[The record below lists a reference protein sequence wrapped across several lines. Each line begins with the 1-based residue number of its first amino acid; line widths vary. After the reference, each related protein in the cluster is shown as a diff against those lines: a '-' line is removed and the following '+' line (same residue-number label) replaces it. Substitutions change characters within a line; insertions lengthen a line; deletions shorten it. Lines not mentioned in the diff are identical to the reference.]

1 MFYTKDYYIEDLET
15 VALESTSV
23 FDKKMQESM
32 DSKEKIAILV
42 KDFQAAQY
50 VYWKFFPSSKFGVI
64 C

>member
-50 VYWKFFPSSKFGVI
+50 VY
-64 C
+64 